1 MSKIVYP
8 RTCSISGEGVYEGYL
23 CHDGTIFKYE
33 KDLVRWIRT
42 NYSSDDDLDVGS
54 DGIPSDL
61 MLSDEFILKESYD
74 NEEYCWTEWYDD
86 DIQDD
91 VNDIEVIVEPIEIS
105 SNENIIKFM
114 YYANNFD
121 HNWIDKVWSDNSHMR
136 EHLTSKWNALNSTSS
151 VGGTMN
157 FFKLFMQL
165 DGQNRNKLC
174 DWISAN
180 YKG

>member
-8 RTCSISGEGVYEGYL
+8 RTCSVSGEGVYEGYL

-33 KDLVRWIRT
+33 KDLVKWIRKSLSCT
-42 NYSSDDDLDVGS
+42 EDLT
-54 DGIPSDL
+54 
-61 MLSDEFILKESYD
+61 LSDEFILKESYD
-74 NEEYCWTEWYDD
+74 NEEYCWTEWFDD

-91 VNDIEVIVEPIEIS
+91 VNDIEVIEPIEIDND
-105 SNENIIKFM
+105 SNNNIIIFM

-121 HNWIDKVWSDNSHMR
+121 HNWIDIVWSDNSHMH
-136 EHLTSKWNALNSTSS
+136 EHLTSKWNALNSTSH

-165 DGQNRNKLC
+165 DGKNRNKLC
-174 DWISAN
+174 NWISAN